1 METLRYLTKITTVE
15 ADRVRY
21 DCHVQLVAT
30 KRNWRAVPN
39 LNLAKE
45 VELVVPEAVYRLAL
59 RYIKLLSLNWQE
71 VDVEINETL

>member
-1 METLRYLTKITTVE
+1 METTRYLTKITTVE

-21 DCHVQLVAT
+21 DCYVQLVAT

-39 LNLAKE
+39 L
-45 VELVVPEAVYRLAL
+45 ELVVPEAAYGIAL

-71 VDVEINETL
+71 VDVEINENL

>member
-1 METLRYLTKITTVE
+1 ME

-21 DCHVQLVAT
+21 DCYVQLVAT

-45 VELVVPEAVYRLAL
+45 VELVVPEAAYRLAL
-59 RYIKLLSLNWQE
+59 RYMKLLSLN
-71 VDVEINETL
+71 